1 MAKKTA
7 KTKTAKT
14 AGLSVFD
21 GVMMLVGI
29 VVGIGIFK
37 TPSLV
42 AANSDSGSTF
52 IILWALGGLI
62 ALIGALCYAELGS
75 SHPNSGGEY
84 HFLSKA
90 YGEKLGMLFGWARC
104 TIIQP
109 GAIAAVA
116 FVYGE
121 YISEVINLGRY
132 SFAVH
137 GALAIVIL
145 TIVNLIGLR
154 EASWTQN
161 FFATLAI
168 LALVLVVLAAF
179 YVGKQPAA
187 SAAATAP
194 AAPFAA
200 AGFAMVFILLTF
212 GGWNES
218 SYLSG
223 ELRDAKRTMA
233 PTLIWSILIITALYV
248 LVNLGYLWTF
258 GLQGLRDSKAIGA
271 DLMRLAA
278 GSSGAV
284 ILSLMITATALSTL
298 NATIFTGARGYQ
310 ALGQDLPWLRY
321 LSEWK
326 GDKPANALLTQSA
339 IALILIGFGAAAR
352 DGFETMTGYTAP
364 AFWGFLFL
372 VGISVYIFRS
382 RGDVAKDGFRVPLYP
397 VLPAIFCASCLWMC
411 WSGINYALFLW
422 SKSGYGFAGIG
433 AVLGILIMLAGIPIV
448 LLTKKPKKKR

>member
-1 MAKKTA
+1 MAEQTA
-7 KTKTAKT
+7 KQTAR
-14 AGLSVFD
+14 LSIFD
-21 GVMMLVGI
+21 GIMMLVGI
-29 VVGIGIFK
+29 VIGIGIFK
-37 TPSLV
+37 TPSIV
-42 AANSDSGSTF
+42 AANSDSGATF
-52 IILWALGGLI
+52 IGLWVLGGFV
-62 ALIGALCYAELGS
+62 ALVGALCYAELGS
-75 SHPNSGGEY
+75 SHASSGGEY

-137 GALAIVIL
+137 GALAVVVL
-145 TIVNLIGLR
+145 TWINLIGLR

-161 FFATLAI
+161 FFAI
-168 LALVLVVLAAF
+168 LAVLALILVILAAF
-179 YVGKQPAA
+179 YVGKQPTAAAAA
-187 SAAATAP
+187 SAP
-194 AAPFAA
+194 ASPLAA

-218 SYLSG
+218 AYLSG
-223 ELRDAKRTMA
+223 ELRDVKRSMA
-233 PTLIWSILIITALYV
+233 PTLIWSIVIITTLYV

-278 GSSGAV
+278 GSGGAI

-310 ALGQDLPWLRY
+310 ALGQDLPWLGFLAR
-321 LSEWK
+321 WK
-326 GDKPANALLTQSA
+326 GDKPANALLAQST
-339 IALILIGFGAAAR
+339 ITLILIGFGALAR

-372 VGISVYIFRS
+372 VGVSVYVFRS
-382 RGDVAKDGFRVPLYP
+382 RGEVAKDGFRVPFYP

-411 WSGINYALFLW
+411 WSGVNYALFLW
-422 SKSGYGFAGIG
+422 SKSGYGIG
-433 AVLGILIMLAGIPIV
+433 GVGAILGILVMLAGIPLV
-448 LLTKKPKKKR
+448 LFTGTRKGSAR

>member
-1 MAKKTA
+1 MAKKA
-7 KTKTAKT
+7 AQKA

-37 TPSLV
+37 TPTLV
-42 AANSDSGSTF
+42 AANADSGTAF
-52 IILWALGGLI
+52 IGLWVLGGFI
-62 ALIGALCYAELGS
+62 ALVGALCYAELGS
-75 SHPNSGGEY
+75 SHASTGGEY

-132 SFAVH
+132 SFAIH
-137 GALAIVIL
+137 GALAVVIL
-145 TIVNLIGLR
+145 TWVNLMGLR

-161 FFATLAI
+161 LFATLAI
-168 LALVLVVLAAF
+168 SALVLVILAAF
-179 YVGKQPAA
+179 YVGPQA
-187 SAAATAP
+187 SANAVAKATAS
-194 AAPFAA
+194 PFAA

-218 SYLSG
+218 AYLSG
-223 ELRDAKRTMA
+223 ELRDVRRSMA
-233 PTLIWSILIITALYV
+233 PTLIWSIAIITALYV
-248 LVNLGYLWTF
+248 LVNLGYLWVF
-258 GLQGLRDSKAIGA
+258 GLQGLRDSKAVGA

-278 GSSGAV
+278 GGGGAI

-310 ALGQDLPWLRY
+310 ALGKDLPWLGY

-326 GDKPANALLTQSA
+326 GDKPTNALLTQSA
-339 IALILIGFGAAAR
+339 LTLILIGFGALAR

-372 VGISVYIFRS
+372 VGLSVYIFRS
-382 RGDVAKDGFRVPLYP
+382 RGDVAKDGFKVPLYP
-397 VLPAIFCASCLWMC
+397 LLPAIFCASCLWMF

-422 SKSGYGFAGIG
+422 SKSGYGLAGVG
-433 AVLGILIMLAGIPIV
+433 AVLGILVMLAGIPLV
-448 LLTKKPKKKR
+448 LLTKTKKNAKR